1 MSGFP
6 KNKTWKLS
14 RLTYAAKTKCSTLD
28 AYTVQTHL
36 TAKSQ
41 LKKVLAFSFFITIPL
56 PRSSNYNE

>member
-1 MSGFP
+1 MEAESP
-6 KNKTWKLS
+6 DLCRKDQRPN
-14 RLTYAAKTKCSTLD
+14 AQCSTLD

-41 LKKVLAFSFFITIPL
+41 LKKILAFSFFITIPL